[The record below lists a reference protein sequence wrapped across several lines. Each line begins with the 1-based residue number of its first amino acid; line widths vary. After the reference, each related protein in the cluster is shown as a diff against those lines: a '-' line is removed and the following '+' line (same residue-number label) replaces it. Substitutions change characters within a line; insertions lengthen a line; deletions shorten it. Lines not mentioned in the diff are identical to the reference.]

1 MDPFRHWSIKKPD
14 LYTGLIY
21 VAYRS
26 SETEA
31 TFYKSNF
38 KAFDTSVFMD
48 DNSTD
53 EMVKIF
59 ARVLHPLLFQQR
71 RDNGAGSPRPT
82 TGGAEPQTP
91 PPCLAT
97 PDKNIRHHHPSTQD
111 SCPSEHYHRQDRQ
124 HLAMRCLYALSSGR
138 ILTRSEQEEKLFG
151 AGTTKNLKRRDH
163 QTQTAPFLATQRL
176 ARELQKAYQ
185 ASCMARKKVT
195 FEEPSPLI
203 SPLQPIVHD
212 LSRPRREKGSEGKL
226 QTPQKAP
233 MAFCEVSHLI
243 GSPDESE
250 GSPDKAENFESEYER
265 ESDDQTWANELG
277 LMNEAW
283 GSEINKN
290 DGEFEN
296 ASSPIVPAILWML
309 SAVFI
314 LSK

>member
-26 SETEA
+26 SENDA

-38 KAFDTSVFMD
+38 KAFGTSVFMD

-71 RDNGAGSPRPT
+71 RDTGDGSPQPT
-82 TGGAEPQTP
+82 TGGAEPQIP
-91 PPCLAT
+91 PPPSIAT
-97 PDKNIRHHHPSTQD
+97 PDKSTHHHHPSSHD
-111 SCPSEHYHRQDRQ
+111 ACPSEHYRRQDRQ
-124 HLAMRCLYALSSGR
+124 HLAMRCLYAMSSGR

-151 AGTTKNLKRRDH
+151 AGTTKNLKRCDH

-176 ARELQKAYQ
+176 ARELRKAYQ

-195 FEEPSPLI
+195 FEEPSPLL
-203 SPLQPIVHD
+203 SPLHPIVHD
-212 LSRPRREKGSEGKL
+212 LHRPLRENGSERNL

-233 MAFCEVSHLI
+233 TAFCEVPHLI
-243 GSPDESE
+243 GSPDESAD
-250 GSPDKAENFESEYER
+250 SPVKPDNFESEHER
-265 ESDDQTWANELG
+265 ECDDRAWANELG

-283 GSEINKN
+283 GSEIYKN
-290 DGEFEN
+290 DGD